1 MVDEAEKSGR
11 WYGSATA
18 VAQTLYFC
26 EAAQKR
32 ARQRPAPSPD
42 QVCRF
47 GHRCSSPPRLPATGP
62 QPGRLCM
69 PHRAGLTF
77 LTSGRSA
84 ALSAVSRG
92 DFCHRPKTRPFERL
106 SCQEPAVGNS
116 PAERRLW
123 RSPTSRRDPTARPVR
138 TSSGS
143 PRSLVPQ
150 ATLRLYGVAHG
161 SRRAAA
167 ARGARARPDDHLA
180 NRTRRSSEAGARHA
194 PVAEGFFASP
204 QRVQAPS
211 SRVARIVNGAPRLQG
226 TEENRRV
233 GSSASMLRTWRN
245 GNIRRELS
253 HG

>member
-1 MVDEAEKSGR
+1 M
-11 WYGSATA
+11 
-18 VAQTLYFC
+18 
-26 EAAQKR
+26 
-32 ARQRPAPSPD
+32 
-42 QVCRF
+42 
-47 GHRCSSPPRLPATGP
+47 HRCTCISARPRRKGPAKGQLPLLTRSVDLGTVSRPPPLLPATGP

-167 ARGARARPDDHLA
+167 ARARSPRAPGRPLSQP
-180 NRTRRSSEAGARHA
+180 NTKVLRGRRTPCAGRGGLLCVSTAGTGSVITRCAHSKRSTPSAGHRRKPAGT
-194 PVAEGFFASP
+194 AS
-204 QRVQAPS
+204 A
-211 SRVARIVNGAPRLQG
+211 GDG
-226 TEENRRV
+226 E
-233 GSSASMLRTWRN
+233 
-245 GNIRRELS
+245 
-253 HG
+253 